1 MATLRPKQRP
11 RMAAPARDTAGAGE
25 CFRCR
30 RWQPTAIVYDGHTIG
45 ACAAWH
51 RRVPASWSCD
61 AYEPA
66 PGAEAD
72 ADIAASPPRPSTT
85 TTAWLSPRV
94 ALLLSVLPLVVLSV
108 VWWWVAP

>member
-1 MATLRPKQRP
+1 
-11 RMAAPARDTAGAGE
+11 MAAPIRDTAGAGE

-45 ACAAWH
+45 TCAAWH

-66 PGAEAD
+66 HGAEAD

-85 TTAWLSPRV
+85 TAWLSPKV